1 MGGLVQL
8 DRGLNKYL
16 RERTR
21 EAGFRVWMFANTN
34 SWNIKQSKLVIICC
48 KIIYLQHKMITIT
61 VIQKTVEAIMEQKVS
76 GWGVGF

>member
-48 KIIYLQHKMITIT
+48 KIMYLQHKKITIT